1 MKWNTDHLP
10 VFLAVAEI
18 KGITGAASAL
28 GMPKST
34 VSRTLSRLE
43 EDLDIR
49 LFDRNTRQLRLT
61 AEGELFFT
69 HAQLVME
76 QVESANQ
83 ALAGLRHIPSG
94 VLKVSMPM
102 AFSRDIVGR
111 RLTDFRERY
120 PEVIL
125 QIMVTPHP
133 VNLLREDLD
142 LAFVVGQQDMSD
154 MVTRKILE
162 SPLIWVASQHYAHEH
177 QFGEKLSDLRPHLKF
192 CERRYQTDRM
202 VVKSAQGKQFLDT
215 SKLMSVNDPVIL
227 RNIVLDGGG
236 IALLPALYCYE
247 HLELSELVQVFPS
260 IQPEETA
267 IVNALMPS
275 RRLQPHKARIF
286 IDFVVETVS
295 EYRARFS
302 HLNGN

>member
-28 GMPKST
+28 DMPKST

-49 LFDRNTRQLRLT
+49 LFDRNTRQMRLT

-76 QVESANQ
+76 QVETTNQ

-102 AFSRDIVGR
+102 AFSRDIVGP
-111 RLTDFRERY
+111 RLTQFREKY

-125 QIMVTPHP
+125 QIMVTPHT

-142 LAFVVGQQDMSD
+142 LAFVVGEQDMSD
-154 MVTRKILE
+154 MVIRKILE
-162 SPLIWVASQHYAHEH
+162 TPLIWVASQNYAGDH
-177 QFGEKLSDLRPHLKF
+177 QFGEKLSELKPHLKF
-192 CERRYQTDRM
+192 CERRYQTDKM
-202 VVKSAQGKQFLDT
+202 VVKTAQGRQFLDT

-236 IALLPALYCYE
+236 VALLPALYCYE
-247 HLELSELVQVFPS
+247 HLESSELVQVFAS

-267 IVNALMPS
+267 IVNVLMPTK
-275 RRLQPHKARIF
+275 RLRPQKAQIF
-286 IDFVVETVS
+286 IDFVLANVAQ
-295 EYRARFS
+295 YKARFS
-302 HLNGN
+302 RLN